1 MAAAV
6 THPHATLPSSPEWE
20 RFFTRVQSTVFEHPV
35 VTRNTYCDWFEQG
48 GASRQ
53 QVRDLCQ
60 QFSVFSN
67 LFIVAQLLK
76 TINAPTLEQARESKE
91 ILANELGVVFH
102 GGRTSPIQEKPVDAD
117 AIDRMGDP
125 ELVSTEGTV
134 DGGTFKFSAAH
145 FEWLLQF
152 ATPLELSFDELGKR
166 KHGTPSTV
174 FFCDELA
181 RLYGSE
187 DPDVAEGASF
197 AVEHWAAAGFWKQL
211 IRGLDAFRDRD
222 CPELRLAFF
231 TWHDRVEDQHAAHTM
246 AELVEA
252 YHRPGFDEEKFLQGA
267 REMLDG
273 VKVFWDGL
281 DTTRR
286 RLAAGRTA
294 ARG

>member
-1 MAAAV
+1 MATVITHAESAA
-6 THPHATLPSSPEWE
+6 PSSPEWE
-20 RFFTRVQSTVFEHPV
+20 RFFARVRKVVFDHPV
-35 VTRNTYCDWFEQG
+35 VTSNAYCNWFEQG
-48 GASRQ
+48 TASRV

-91 ILANELGVVFH
+91 ILANEIGVVFRS
-102 GGRTSPIQEKPVDAD
+102 GRTSPIQERPVDAD
-117 AIDRMGDP
+117 QIDRMGDP

-152 ATPLELSFDELGKR
+152 AKPLGLDFAELGKR
-166 KHGTPSTV
+166 KHGTASTV
-174 FFCDELA
+174 HFCDELA

-187 DPDVAEGASF
+187 DADIAEGASF

-211 IRGLDAFRDRD
+211 IKGLDAYRDRE

-246 AELVEA
+246 AELHEA
-252 YHRPGFDEEKFLQGA
+252 YKRPGFDEQKFLDGA
-267 REMLDG
+267 SDMLDG

-281 DTTRR
+281 EAHRR
-286 RLAAGRTA
+286 ELERSGTA
-294 ARG
+294 

>member
-1 MAAAV
+1 MATAV
-6 THPHATLPSSPEWE
+6 THAQPALPATPEWE
-20 RFFTRVQSTVFEHPV
+20 QFFARVRRAVFEHPV
-35 VTRNTYCDWFEQG
+35 VTSNDYCNWFERG
-48 GASRQ
+48 EATRE
-53 QVRDLCQ
+53 QVRDLCV

-91 ILANELGVVFH
+91 ILANELGVVFRS
-102 GGRTSPIQEKPVDAD
+102 GRTSPVQERPVDAD

-134 DGGTFKFSAAH
+134 DGGTFKFTAAH

-152 ATPLELSFDELGKR
+152 ARPLGLSFDDLGKR

-174 FFCDELA
+174 FFCDEPS

-211 IRGLDAFRDRD
+211 IRGLDAYRDRE
-222 CPELRLAFF
+222 CPDLRLAFF
-231 TWHDRVEDQHAAHTM
+231 TWHDRVESQHAAHTM
-246 AELVEA
+246 TELLDA
-252 YHRPGFDEEKFLQGA
+252 YRRPGFDEEKFLQGA
-267 REMLDG
+267 AEMLDG
-273 VKVFWDGL
+273 VKAFWDGL
-281 DTTRR
+281 EQSRR
-286 RLAAGRTA
+286 QLAAQGA

>member
-1 MAAAV
+1 MATAITHAESAA
-6 THPHATLPSSPEWE
+6 PSSPEWE
-20 RFFTRVQSTVFEHPV
+20 RFFERVRRTVFEHPV
-35 VTRNTYCDWFEQG
+35 VTSNRYCNWFEQG
-48 GASRQ
+48 TASRA

-91 ILANELGVVFH
+91 ILANEIGVVFRS
-102 GGRTSPIQEKPVDAD
+102 GRTSPIQERPVDAD
-117 AIDRMGDP
+117 QIDRMGDP

-152 ATPLELSFDELGKR
+152 ARPLELSFDELGKR
-166 KHGTPSTV
+166 KHGTASTV
-174 FFCDELA
+174 HFCDELA

-211 IRGLDAFRDRD
+211 IKGLDAFRDRE
-222 CPELRLAFF
+222 CPDLRLAFF

-246 AELVEA
+246 AELVDA
-252 YHRPGFDEEKFLQGA
+252 YKRPGFDEQKFLDGA
-267 REMLDG
+267 SEMLDG

-281 DTTRR
+281 DQRR
-286 RLAAGRTA
+286 AQLERSGAA
-294 ARG
+294 